1 LKGLFQH
8 LFILRGII
16 CAMTSKPTPPIQVCV
31 FCGSKLGNQHQWAA
45 VAADV
50 GAFIAQQG
58 WGLVFG
64 AGRWGLMG
72 TVAQAAIEEEG
83 HVVGIIP
90 RYLMETE
97 PVLHGLSD
105 LQVVETMIERKIR
118 MMEQSEAFLILPGGI
133 GTLEEL
139 FEVWTGGQTR
149 AHKKPIVLANLDG
162 YFDGLLA
169 FMRQVCEA
177 GFLHPGSLD
186 RILVAHDFK
195 SVCDLLTTHLHPNA
209 QDATGGAPQPS

>member
-1 LKGLFQH
+1 MAAL
-8 LFILRGII
+8 
-16 CAMTSKPTPPIQVCV
+16 PTPRTQVCV
-31 FCGSKLGNQHQWAA
+31 FCGSRLGNHHQWAA

-50 GAFIAQQG
+50 GRFIAEQG

-72 TVAQAAIEEEG
+72 TVAQAAIEAEG

-90 RYLMETE
+90 RYLMQSE
-97 PVLHGLSD
+97 PVLHGISD

-149 AHKKPIVLANLDG
+149 AHHKPIVLANLDG
-162 YFDGLLA
+162 YYDGLLA
-169 FMRQVCEA
+169 FMQQVNEA

-186 RILVAHDFK
+186 RILVADQFR
-195 SVCDLLTTHLHPNA
+195 SVCDLLRQCLA
-209 QDATGGAPQPS
+209 SGEADDADPPIRSAPDAPLPGEPAD

>member
-1 LKGLFQH
+1 MV
-8 LFILRGII
+8 
-16 CAMTSKPTPPIQVCV
+16 AVPPPRTQVCV
-31 FCGSKLGNQHQWAA
+31 FCGSKLGHHHQWAA

-50 GAFIAQQG
+50 GRFIAQQG

-90 RYLMETE
+90 RYLTETE
-97 PVLHGLSD
+97 PVLHGISD
-105 LQVVETMIERKIR
+105 LQIVETMIERKIR

-149 AHKKPIVLANLDG
+149 AHQKLIVLANLDG
-162 YFDGLLA
+162 YYDGLLA
-169 FMRQVCEA
+169 FMAQVSEA
-177 GFLHPGSLD
+177 GFLHPGSMD
-186 RILVAHDFK
+186 RILVAQDF
-195 SVCDLLTTHLHPNA
+195 P
-209 QDATGGAPQPS
+209 

>member
-1 LKGLFQH
+1 MV
-8 LFILRGII
+8 
-16 CAMTSKPTPPIQVCV
+16 AVPPPRTQVCV
-31 FCGSKLGNQHQWAA
+31 FCGSKLGHHHQWAA

-50 GAFIAQQG
+50 GRFIAQQG

-90 RYLMETE
+90 RYLTETE
-97 PVLHGLSD
+97 PVLHGISD
-105 LQVVETMIERKIR
+105 LQIVETMIERKIR

-149 AHKKPIVLANLDG
+149 AHQRPIVLANLDG
-162 YFDGLLA
+162 YYDGLLA
-169 FMRQVCEA
+169 FMAQVSEA
-177 GFLHPGSLD
+177 GFLHPGSMD
-186 RILVAHDFK
+186 RILVAQDFP
-195 SVCDLLTTHLHPNA
+195 SVCRLLKERLDP
-209 QDATGGAPQPS
+209 PSLLS

>member
-1 LKGLFQH
+1 
-8 LFILRGII
+8 
-16 CAMTSKPTPPIQVCV
+16 
-31 FCGSKLGNQHQWAA
+31 

-50 GAFIAQQG
+50 GRFIAQQG

-90 RYLMETE
+90 RYLTETE
-97 PVLHGLSD
+97 PVLHGISD
-105 LQVVETMIERKIR
+105 LQIVETMIERKIR

-149 AHKKPIVLANLDG
+149 AHQRPIVLANLDG
-162 YFDGLLA
+162 YYDGLLA
-169 FMRQVCEA
+169 FMAQVSEA
-177 GFLHPGSLD
+177 GFLHPGSMD
-186 RILVAHDFK
+186 RILVAQDFP
-195 SVCDLLTTHLHPNA
+195 SVCRLLKERLDP
-209 QDATGGAPQPS
+209 PSLLS

>member
-1 LKGLFQH
+1 MAAL
-8 LFILRGII
+8 
-16 CAMTSKPTPPIQVCV
+16 PTPRTQVCV
-31 FCGSKLGNQHQWAA
+31 FCGSRLGNHHQWAA

-50 GAFIAQQG
+50 GRFIAEQG

-72 TVAQAAIEEEG
+72 TVAQAAIEAEG

-90 RYLMETE
+90 RYLMQSE
-97 PVLHGLSD
+97 PVLHGISD

-149 AHKKPIVLANLDG
+149 AHHKPIVLANLDG
-162 YFDGLLA
+162 YYDGLLA
-169 FMRQVCEA
+169 FMQQVNEA

-186 RILVAHDFK
+186 RILVADQFR
-195 SVCDLLTTHLHPNA
+195 SVCDLLRQCLA
-209 QDATGGAPQPS
+209 SGEADDADPPIGSAPDAPLPGEPAD

>member
-1 LKGLFQH
+1 MV
-8 LFILRGII
+8 
-16 CAMTSKPTPPIQVCV
+16 AVPPPRTQVCV
-31 FCGSKLGNQHQWAA
+31 FCGSKLGHHHQWAA

-50 GAFIAQQG
+50 GRFIAQQG

-90 RYLMETE
+90 HYLTETE
-97 PVLHGLSD
+97 PVLHGISD
-105 LQVVETMIERKIR
+105 LQIVETMIERKIR

-149 AHKKPIVLANLDG
+149 AHQKPIVLANLDG
-162 YFDGLLA
+162 YYDGLLA
-169 FMRQVCEA
+169 FMAQVSEA
-177 GFLHPGSLD
+177 GFLHPGSMD
-186 RILVAHDFK
+186 RILVAQDFP
-195 SVCDLLTTHLHPNA
+195 SVCRLLKERLDP
-209 QDATGGAPQPS
+209 PSLLS

>member
-1 LKGLFQH
+1 MV
-8 LFILRGII
+8 
-16 CAMTSKPTPPIQVCV
+16 AVPPPRTQVCV
-31 FCGSKLGNQHQWAA
+31 FCGSKLGHHHQWAA

-50 GAFIAQQG
+50 GRFIAQQG

-90 RYLMETE
+90 RYLTETE
-97 PVLHGLSD
+97 PVLHGISD
-105 LQVVETMIERKIR
+105 LQIVETMIERKIR

-149 AHKKPIVLANLDG
+149 AHQKPIVLGNLDG
-162 YFDGLLA
+162 YYDGLLA
-169 FMRQVCEA
+169 FMAQVSEA
-177 GFLHPGSLD
+177 GFLHPGSMD
-186 RILVAHDFK
+186 RILVAQDFP
-195 SVCDLLTTHLHPNA
+195 SVCRLLKERLDP
-209 QDATGGAPQPS
+209 PSLLS

>member
-1 LKGLFQH
+1 MEGLFQH
-8 LFILRGII
+8 GSILRGII
-16 CAMTSKPTPPIQVCV
+16 CSMTSLPHPRFQVCV
-31 FCGSKLGNQHQWAA
+31 FCGSKLGNHHQWATIS
-45 VAADV
+45 ADV
-50 GAFIAQQG
+50 GRFIAQQG

-72 TVAQAAIEEEG
+72 TVAQAAIEQGG

-90 RYLMETE
+90 RHLMETE

-133 GTLEEL
+133 GTLEEF

-149 AHKKPIVLANLDG
+149 AHHKPIVLANLDG

-169 FMRQVCEA
+169 FMHQVSKA
-177 GFLHPGSLD
+177 GFLHPGSMD
-186 RILVAHDFK
+186 RILVASDFR
-195 SVCDLLTTHLHPNA
+195 SVCDLLQEQLCSGLSEHQQTR
-209 QDATGGAPQPS
+209 

>member
-1 LKGLFQH
+1 
-8 LFILRGII
+8 
-16 CAMTSKPTPPIQVCV
+16 MTALPPPRTQVCV
-31 FCGSKLGNQHQWAA
+31 FCGSKLGNHHQWAT

-50 GAFIAQQG
+50 GRFIAQQG

-72 TVAQAAIEEEG
+72 TVAQAAIEQEG

-105 LQVVETMIERKIR
+105 LQVVDTMIERKIR

-149 AHKKPIVLANLDG
+149 AHHKPIVLANLDG
-162 YFDGLLA
+162 YYDGLLA
-169 FMRQVCEA
+169 FMHQVCEA
-177 GFLHPGSLD
+177 GFLHPGSMD
-186 RILVAHDFK
+186 RILVASDFR
-195 SVCDLLTTHLHPNA
+195 SVCDLLVQHLPSGA
-209 QDATGGAPQPS
+209 EGGAHPPSPAAQA